1 MFKLLVPCVLAFSS
15 YALSADKIVGIVLS
29 RTDSVISA
37 EQALS
42 DVYGKHG
49 KYSVR
54 EHYAN
59 ALKQNCKG
67 IHVIFLD
74 PNPESIKA
82 YSSMI
87 DGLIIPGNNNDIN
100 PALYDEKPIM
110 KLATEKYRNEFEIGL
125 IHELTKMQKPILGV
139 CGGNQIINVAFG
151 GTLWQ
156 DIPSQVKK
164 DIKHASADIEV
175 VAHEIEIKGGILQ
188 KNAGNQVR
196 YAVNSM
202 HHQAVKK
209 VAEGFTVIAQT
220 DDGVVEG
227 IQKTNYPFMVGVQWH
242 PEFQLSKYDT
252 KLFESFCTAV
262 KTEKQKHHIKG
273 KLVN

>member
-1 MFKLLVPCVLAFSS
+1 MLKFLLPCLLAFSS
-15 YALSADKIVGIVLS
+15 YAFSADKIVGIVLS
-29 RTDSVISA
+29 RTDSIPSND
-37 EQALS
+37 QILT
-42 DVYGKHG
+42 DVQGSHG
-49 KYSVR
+49 QYFVR

-59 ALKQNCKG
+59 ALKEICKG

-74 PNPESIKA
+74 PNPESVRTYA
-82 YSSMI
+82 SMI
-87 DGLIIPGNNNDIN
+87 DGLLIPGNNNDID
-100 PALYDEKPIM
+100 PDLYGEKPIM
-110 KLATEKYRNEFEIGL
+110 KLTTEKYRNEFEIEL
-125 IHELTKMQKPILGV
+125 ISELAKMQKPILGI

-164 DIKHASADIEV
+164 DIKHTSADVEI
-175 VAHEIEIKGGILQ
+175 VAHEVEIKGGILQ

-227 IQKTNYPFMVGVQWH
+227 IQKKNYPFMVGVQWH

-252 KLFESFCTAV
+252 KLFESFCKAV

-273 KLVN
+273 ALVN